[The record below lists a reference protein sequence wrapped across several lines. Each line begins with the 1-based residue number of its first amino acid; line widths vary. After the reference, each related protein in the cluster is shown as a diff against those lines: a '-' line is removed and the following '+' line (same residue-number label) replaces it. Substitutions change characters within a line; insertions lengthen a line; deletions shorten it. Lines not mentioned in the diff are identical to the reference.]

1 MADTGR
7 PPKWSTPEEL
17 QDDIDK
23 YLLHIAETE
32 EPFLVLGFTLFCK
45 TNRNVLL
52 EYKKKDNFSSTV
64 KAISDMS
71 EHSLVVGGLNG
82 TYTPSMS
89 IFLAKNNHGYTDQQ
103 QIGIGEIPAITFGE
117 IEE

>member
-23 YLLHIAETE
+23 YLIHIEDTG

-45 TNRNVLL
+45 TNRSVLGD
-52 EYKKKDNFSSTV
+52 YKKKDGFSDTV
-64 KAISDMS
+64 KAIHDMA
-71 EHSLVVGGLNG
+71 EHGLITGGLTGNW
-82 TYTPSMS
+82 TPSVT